1 MDTLNTH
8 LVAVARNLVLSA
20 DETAKILT
28 SISNLKTKLN
38 AWFGN
43 ALITHYQFG
52 SSTRGTILPRK
63 VDSDSDIDYMVV
75 FENKENY
82 KPETLLNRL
91 KRFVEA
97 KYTRS
102 EIYQSHPTIVLELSH
117 IKFELVPALQPYVFN
132 NNYHIPAPASGFMDW
147 MITAP
152 ADLKKKIDEADARY
166 HYQIKRLIRLLK
178 YWNVMN
184 GKVYSSYE
192 IEEYV
197 GDLVFYSCSSLEDYF
212 FYAVKWL
219 PEYRLAQYK
228 KDKVQRFKAKV
239 EEIRADYYDKN
250 YRYTAMSE
258 LKKLI
263 PLP

>member
-8 LVAVARNLVLSA
+8 LVAVARELVLSD
-20 DETAKILT
+20 DERARIST
-28 SISNLKTKLN
+28 SINSMKTKLA
-38 AWFGN
+38 AWFGC
-43 ALITHYQFG
+43 AIITHFQFG

-63 VDSDSDIDYMVV
+63 VDGDSDIDYMVV

-82 KPETLLNRL
+82 KPETLLNKLR
-91 KRFVEA
+91 KFVEA

-102 EIYQSHPTIVLELSH
+102 EIYPSHPTIVLELNH
-117 IKFELVPALQPYVFN
+117 IKFELVPAVRPYFFN
-132 NNYHIPAPASGFMDW
+132 NNYHITAPSSGFMYW

-152 ADLKKKIDEADARY
+152 ADLKAKIDAADTRY

-184 GKVYSSYE
+184 GKDYSSYE

-197 GDLVFYSCSSLEDYF
+197 GDQVFYGCTSLEDYF
-212 FYAVKWL
+212 LYAVKWL
-219 PEYRLAQYK
+219 PEYRLPQYK

-239 EEIRADYYDKN
+239 EDIRADYYDRG
-250 YRYTAMSE
+250 YRYLAVSE

-263 PLP
+263 PMP